1 MNAAT
6 GGWGDVPMT
15 QGYPKP
21 WQSYEQQLEL
31 LMARGM
37 VVTDQLKALEYLE
50 RIGYYRLSGYWFAFR
65 ERTELCCPLDQ
76 QGTQK
81 LSKIK
86 PARLPLDQFKP
97 GTTFQN
103 AVDLYVFDK
112 KLRLLVL
119 DALERIEIA
128 LRVDISH
135 GLGKHEKFAYLRPEL
150 FHESFSRQL
159 DSKTGLTKHHLWLGK
174 HAALI
179 NRSNEDFI
187 RHNKEKYGLP
197 LAVWVACEVWDFGTL
212 STLYAGMTEADQ
224 DLISKEYGVSNGRIF
239 ASWLRSLN
247 YLRNVC
253 AHHSRLWNRNIVD
266 QPKLPPVQQAPSL
279 RAFHNDPHR
288 RARPFMLLCMAQH
301 LMNITNPSSSWG
313 KRLKELL
320 ESEFPD
326 LAHLGLSLEGMG
338 TDPGWEQRDW

>member
-1 MNAAT
+1 
-6 GGWGDVPMT
+6 MT

-21 WQSYEQQLEL
+21 WRSYQEQLEL

-37 VVTDQLKALEYLE
+37 LVTDQPKALEYLE

-65 ERTELCCPLDQ
+65 ERTELCCPLSQ
-76 QGTQK
+76 QS
-81 LSKIK
+81 SKPSRTK
-86 PARLPLDQFKP
+86 PTRLPLDDFRP
-97 GTTFQN
+97 GTTLQN

-112 KLRLLVL
+112 KLRLLIL

-128 LRVDISH
+128 LRADISH
-135 GLGKHEKFAYLRPEL
+135 GLGKHEKFAYLRPKL
-150 FHESFSRQL
+150 FHESFSTQL

-179 NRSNEDFI
+179 NRSNEEFI

-212 STLYAGMTEADQ
+212 STLYAGMNEADQ
-224 DLISKEYGVSNGRIF
+224 DAIALEYGISNGRIF

-279 RAFHNDPHR
+279 SAFHDDAQR
-288 RARPFMLLCMAQH
+288 RARPFILLCITQH
-301 LMNITNPSSSWG
+301 LMKIINPSSSWG
-313 KRLKELL
+313 KRLKALL
-320 ESEFPD
+320 ENDFPD
-326 LAHLGLSLEGMG
+326 LEHLDISLNGMG
-338 TDPGWEQRDW
+338 TDRHWHQREW